1 MPSIL
6 LATYGTL
13 MRGFDAQDRLGV
25 RDRLSFV
32 GGCRWDG
39 DLYDLGAFPGA
50 VRGDGCVHGE
60 LFRLSSP
67 AVWAVLDDYEGYDPE
82 REAASPFVRRRV
94 RLRRPPGRTAW
105 VYWFNGTPEE
115 AQRIPSG
122 DWARH
127 VRDRD
132 EE

>member
-1 MPSIL
+1 
-6 LATYGTL
+6 
-13 MRGFDAQDRLGV
+13 
-25 RDRLSFV
+25 
-32 GGCRWDG
+32 
-39 DLYDLGAFPGA
+39 
-50 VRGDGCVHGE
+50 
-60 LFRLSSP
+60 
-67 AVWAVLDDYEGYDPE
+67 VWAVLDDYEGYDPD

-105 VYWFNGTPEE
+105 VYWFNGTPED
-115 AQRIPSG
+115 ARRIPSG